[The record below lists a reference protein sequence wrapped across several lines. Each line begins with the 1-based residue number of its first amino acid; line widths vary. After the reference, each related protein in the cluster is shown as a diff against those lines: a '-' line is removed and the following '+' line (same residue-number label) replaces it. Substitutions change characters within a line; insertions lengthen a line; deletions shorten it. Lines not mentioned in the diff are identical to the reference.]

1 MHIPMS
7 TPPPSFELPPDAKTL
22 IDYPCRF
29 PIKVMGERSDDFLA
43 EMLAVAHRFDPD
55 MPADSVEVRQSSGGK
70 YQGLTLHVWV
80 TSRIQLDDVYRALSG
95 HPKVKVT
102 L

>member
-1 MHIPMS
+1 MS
-7 TPPPSFELPPDAKTL
+7 TQAPSSELPPDAKAL

-43 EMLAVAHRFDPD
+43 EMLAVAHRFDPG
-55 MPADSVEVRQSSGGK
+55 MPADSVEVRPSSGGK
-70 YQGLTLHVWV
+70 YLGLTLHVWV
-80 TSRIQLDDVYRALSG
+80 SSRSQLDDVYRALSG
-95 HPKVKVT
+95 HLRVKVT